1 MFAAVLPGSL
11 DPSRSICSGKG
22 LAHVTAGQPA
32 SFKLHTLDCYGNT
45 RTQGGDAFMLTAQL
59 VGETSSTSAIIQGKV
74 EDLGQG
80 LYRAG
85 YVANVAGSYEVK
97 VTSLDGRPGP

>member
-1 MFAAVLPGSL
+1 
-11 DPSRSICSGKG
+11 
-22 LAHVTAGQPA
+22 
-32 SFKLHTLDCYGNT
+32 
-45 RTQGGDAFMLTAQL
+45 MLTAQL